1 MRCSFRVGWDLRSGP
16 GGDPSW
22 TSGREGVLPS
32 LTELM
37 DSRSQVRGT
46 TIIIMIVISIRII
59 SVIVIVF
66 VIAI

>member
-1 MRCSFRVGWDLRSGP
+1 MQLRGSLGSALGTWGRP
-16 GGDPSW
+16 CW
-22 TSGREGVLPS
+22 TSGWEGVLPS

-46 TIIIMIVISIRII
+46 TIIIIVISIMII